1 MIDKNNNITLIFVLL
16 FVVLIVFYYDKNYEV
31 QIENFKKKIEQ
42 FKNENLKNIETS
54 IEYEKKHMNNIKNY
68 MNFLFNHKNKDQNIW
83 VKEKDGNI
91 ENIRKTKPT
100 TDTQLWKE
108 QTLSSILDTDK
119 LINTNNNIH
128 TQLGKI
134 DYSKL
139 RKDISNY
146 VQTERISNIN
156 SEISKLK
163 IIGKNELN
171 SSVNSIKNSYNN
183 KTLNMKKLNNEILR
197 QKIPS
202 INPHTDYYHI
212 KIDDPQKINEVKKN
226 EQQIKDLGGE
236 WVNKSWQL
244 NYDKNK
250 YDDKNNLE
258 YKNKIDENMNKIKEL
273 IEKNKQKK
281 VQCLSFDNNNK
292 SEPYLLTDCDEKE
305 NSSQLMTVHNI
316 KSQDGCFNMENN
328 EFVENITNSE
338 CIKNLKQELR
348 PNKDKFIC
356 NYNQHVNYPYTIN
369 ENETEFLPN
378 TFSIIKPFNF
388 TPPGKET
395 QPKKQSMYNE
405 YMYAFDNQ
413 MIFDNEKTEDDKT
426 YNDKCINKYNFP
438 QKKKNIESCLTI
450 DKEGISFQDCNLRK
464 NQRWLPSEKKTYC

>member
-258 YKNKIDENMNKIKEL
+258 YKNKIEYNVYHL
-273 IEKNKQKK
+273 I
-281 VQCLSFDNNNK
+281 
-292 SEPYLLTDCDEKE
+292 
-305 NSSQLMTVHNI
+305 I
-316 KSQDGCFNMENN
+316 
-328 EFVENITNSE
+328 I
-338 CIKNLKQELR
+338 I
-348 PNKDKFIC
+348 
-356 NYNQHVNYPYTIN
+356 NQNHIY
-369 ENETEFLPN
+369 
-378 TFSIIKPFNF
+378 
-388 TPPGKET
+388 
-395 QPKKQSMYNE
+395 
-405 YMYAFDNQ
+405 
-413 MIFDNEKTEDDKT
+413 
-426 YNDKCINKYNFP
+426 
-438 QKKKNIESCLTI
+438 
-450 DKEGISFQDCNLRK
+450 
-464 NQRWLPSEKKTYC
+464 